1 MDEIKHELISKTQQ
15 KGHACRQAGQAV
27 IALLFFMT
35 ISISIVTAMA
45 IIVLNNVTAVSS
57 LEQGNSAYYAAESGA
72 QNALLRLIR
81 DPSYSGET
89 LIVDGGTVVI
99 QVENGIATST
109 ATVANSVRKVQVNT
123 VYNNNIRTVTSW
135 TEIN

>member
-15 KGHACRQAGQAV
+15 KGQAV
-27 IALLFFMT
+27 VALLFFMT
-35 ISISIVTAMA
+35 ISISIVTAMV

-89 LIVDGGTVVI
+89 LTVDGGTVTI
-99 QVENGIATST
+99 QVANGIATST
-109 ATVANSVRKVQVNT
+109 ATVASSVRKVQVNT